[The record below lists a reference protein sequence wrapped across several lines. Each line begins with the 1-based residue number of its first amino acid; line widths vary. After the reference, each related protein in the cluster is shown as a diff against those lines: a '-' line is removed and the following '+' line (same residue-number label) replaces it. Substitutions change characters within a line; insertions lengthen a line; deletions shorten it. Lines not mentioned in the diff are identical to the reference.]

1 MVVATAGHITG
12 LPATNHLRKILMTRE
27 QNLYVFMQTTT
38 SVVTRIDDNA
48 FLQVVFA
55 QDIGSAIKGVVR
67 GDYFWGHCE
76 EALKYAGRMNS
87 VGKYYLLVPK
97 ETVLKA
103 E

>member
-12 LPATNHLRKILMTRE
+12 LPATNHLRKILMARE

-55 QDIGSAIKGVVR
+55 QDIRIHVTETGIIHTFYMHIAQTSVRQTFHLGSPTF
-67 GDYFWGHCE
+67 YPT
-76 EALKYAGRMNS
+76 
-87 VGKYYLLVPK
+87 LV
-97 ETVLKA
+97 
-103 E
+103 